1 MPNKSEWPVGTG
13 GEEVKG
19 ESKRGEEPCLVQ
31 SIPDAMCSSWGWE
44 WVNHEAMAWL
54 APAAVY
60 QLGERLRRGASTSSL
75 LPGPQPAGLLGK
87 QEGQAQLIKLWA
99 QALQE
104 SRGRREHGK
113 PMWDPLQHTSL
124 FWGALSSSTFLP
136 SEYPLWTAFWG
147 SHQT

>member
-1 MPNKSEWPVGTG
+1 MPCAAAG
-13 GEEVKG
+13 GG
-19 ESKRGEEPCLVQ
+19 
-31 SIPDAMCSSWGWE
+31 E
-44 WVNHEAMAWL
+44 WVNHEAVAWL

-99 QALQE
+99 QTLQD

-113 PMWDPLQHTSL
+113 PMWDPLQDTSL

-136 SEYPLWTAFWG
+136 LPLSIPSGLPSGVPRRPEGVKAMGWL
-147 SHQT
+147 S